1 MIKPLPPGASAS
13 TLPSLWQPELH
24 AGPTRRLQHG
34 LGASQDSDESALLPA
49 RLQAGRELRVAASF
63 CETQDEAVWLYRRLR
78 AQPRLSEDQVQ
89 LLGPVDATPRR
100 FLQRRH
106 TWDSLRPLS
115 QRAASTSAWALLQ
128 ASLLLGLLLG
138 LGLGLL
144 TGLSIIETLVA
155 TLLGTL
161 LTLGIG
167 MVLRPLISK
176 AAQHRHFDQV
186 LQHRLAR
193 GQYAV
198 VVTGVRD
205 PAAAIQAIVAMRSV
219 GLYWCAETPH
229 KTP

>member
-1 MIKPLPPGASAS
+1 MSSLPPLGASPI
-13 TLPSLWQPELH
+13 TLPSLSHPEVH
-24 AGPTRRLQHG
+24 AKPAGGFCRVFRARQG
-34 LGASQDSDESALLPA
+34 SDESDLLAA

-78 AQPRLSEDQVQ
+78 AHPRLSDDQVQ
-89 LLGPVDATPRR
+89 LLGPIDATPRR
-100 FLQRRH
+100 FLHRRH

-115 QRAASTSAWALLQ
+115 QRAASTSPWGLLQ
-128 ASLLLGLLLG
+128 ASMLLGLLLG

-176 AAQHRHFDQV
+176 TAQHRRFDQV
-186 LQHRLAR
+186 LQHRLAQ

-198 VVTGVRD
+198 VVIEVRD
-205 PAAAIQAIVAMRSV
+205 PAAASQAIAAMRSV
-219 GLYWCAETPH
+219 GVYWCAETPR
-229 KTP
+229 KTH